1 MKSSSEIYSGPS
13 SSTNEQNNKRRIVLP
28 SLGGKRSRQPLG
40 TLSAAGDDGGSSHA
54 HQRRESFDNNN
65 DVTLGTLQTNSS
77 ASNYS
82 ASTGSSSLHSG
93 QSSLTGRRP
102 PRCATAATKNN
113 DSSESQPRDG
123 EECTSNSISSILS
136 SQTTKNERVLRYGET
151 MDSLFC
157 LNTAMGHETNDEE
170 ERHKTLCQEICSG
183 TKSNNVVAWKE
194 VLELSLERNN
204 NNNNGGEGGNSDV
217 GKDV

>member
-1 MKSSSEIYSGPS
+1 MKSSSAINSGPS
-13 SSTNEQNNKRRIVLP
+13 SSTNEHNNKRRIVLP

-40 TLSAAGDDGGSSHA
+40 TLSAAGD
-54 HQRRESFDNNN
+54 ESFDNNN

-93 QSSLTGRRP
+93 QSSLTGRRRP

-113 DSSESQPRDG
+113 DSSESHRDG

-157 LNTAMGHETNDEE
+157 LNTAMGDETNDNNNNDE

-204 NNNNGGEGGNSDV
+204 DNNNAREGGNSDV

>member
-1 MKSSSEIYSGPS
+1 MKSSSAINSGPS
-13 SSTNEQNNKRRIVLP
+13 SSTNEHNNKRRIVLP

-40 TLSAAGDDGGSSHA
+40 TLSAAGD
-54 HQRRESFDNNN
+54 ESFDNNN

-102 PRCATAATKNN
+102 PRCATAATTNN
-113 DSSESQPRDG
+113 DSSESHPRDG

-157 LNTAMGHETNDEE
+157 LNTAMGDEKNDNNDNNDE

-204 NNNNGGEGGNSDV
+204 DNNNAREGGNSDV